1 MVKTIG
7 KWVKRIFNELYIVII
22 LHLFCNLLLISLLR
36 FVNYKREAMVFYS
49 QLLLVVISNTLIFL
63 NYKNIWAPIEIATF
77 SVMTVWISILML
89 EIWAMTND
97 GYTIALFLLIYNNKL
112 SKSNMDII
120 DNMIQNTKKNDRINS
135 LVKLKLLKLGSTG
148 NQVTS
153 TGFIV
158 LKIIAAIKTIFVLGK
173 D

>member
-1 MVKTIG
+1 
-7 KWVKRIFNELYIVII
+7 
-22 LHLFCNLLLISLLR
+22 
-36 FVNYKREAMVFYS
+36 
-49 QLLLVVISNTLIFL
+49 
-63 NYKNIWAPIEIATF
+63 
-77 SVMTVWISILML
+77 ML